1 MISRGNHII
10 VGDFVFFFFV
20 VSRLNFHC
28 LSVLIRK
35 EKYLFPLIDSTPS
48 FIIISFTS
56 LLFFSLACFLAC
68 RDRSC
73 FASSSSPSFVDKS
86 FSRCLTAF
94 CLSEYCYYDIE
105 RTIDDKW
112 WEFGSFVSMWC
123 EVSYVLRSIKIII
136 RVGEWQM
143 SDRWWWWWSC
153 ARRDNRYA
161 CFMSSVSQ
169 TIIIIISPTVRLR
182 WQVNGKV
189 RLFLSQL
196 STFIIRFSFF
206 FLLYHI
212 EKFSRKEKIISHSH
226 LLSVFSHFYFDT

>member
-1 MISRGNHII
+1 MNLPLTGVIHRRNQI
-10 VGDFVFFFFV
+10 VGVFFFFFFLFCQGWIFIV
-20 VSRLNFHC
+20 CRNVSSFHR
-28 LSVLIRK
+28 I
-35 EKYLFPLIDSTPS
+35 YSTPS

-73 FASSSSPSFVDKS
+73 FASWSSSPSFVDKS

-105 RTIDDKW
+105 RERERERTIDDKW

-123 EVSYVLRSIKIII
+123 EVSYVVRSIKIII

-143 SDRWWWWWSC
+143 SGRWWWSC
-153 ARRDNRYA
+153 ACRDNRYA
-161 CFMSSVSQ
+161 CFMSSASQ
-169 TIIIIISPTVRLR
+169 TIIIIISRIVRLR

-189 RLFLSQL
+189 
-196 STFIIRFSFF
+196 TTVDFIFPLILKI
-206 FLLYHI
+206 LLTI
-212 EKFSRKEKIISHSH
+212 FERQR
-226 LLSVFSHFYFDT
+226 